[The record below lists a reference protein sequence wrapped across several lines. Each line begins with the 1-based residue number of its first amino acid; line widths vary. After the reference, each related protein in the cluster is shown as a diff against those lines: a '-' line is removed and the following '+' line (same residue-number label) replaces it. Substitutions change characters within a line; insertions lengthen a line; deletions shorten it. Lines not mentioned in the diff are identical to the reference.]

1 MEPSL
6 HVGYEIDKTVVKFIL
21 IKPDIRGSCD
31 SVTPKN
37 CDFFILPLITTSFR
51 VFDIM
56 FVKPIMMSL
65 EISDAEVQGKFI
77 KYKNGNLLLFP

>member
-1 MEPSL
+1 MSFTKKTTHCSFNGAYIPSM
-6 HVGYEIDKTVVKFIL
+6 I
-21 IKPDIRGSCD
+21 
-31 SVTPKN
+31 
-37 CDFFILPLITTSFR
+37 TSFR

-65 EISDAEVQGKFI
+65 EISDAEVQGEFI